1 MCAPCDS
8 ANHMKLHANHLN
20 QINSMTNPKAVCGME
35 KTSSHCIYF
44 VLKNRKFSTTFLE
57 LSSKLELNDVVSL
70 ILLFTRSEMN
80 HTFCVFV
87 VEIIY

>member
-1 MCAPCDS
+1 MWYGE
-8 ANHMKLHANHLN
+8 NKFTLHILCF
-20 QINSMTNPKAVCGME
+20 K
-35 KTSSHCIYF
+35 
-44 VLKNRKFSTTFLE
+44 KNRKFSTTFLE